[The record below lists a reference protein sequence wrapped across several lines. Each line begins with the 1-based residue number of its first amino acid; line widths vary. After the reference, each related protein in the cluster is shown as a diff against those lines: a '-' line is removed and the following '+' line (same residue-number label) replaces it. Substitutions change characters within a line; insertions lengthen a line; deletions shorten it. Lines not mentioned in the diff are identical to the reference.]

1 MEIEI
6 TRAILEINPKAE
18 MAVKGDDIDTC
29 EIQWLN
35 KTEEIC
41 VIGNEDN
48 TFTFKE
54 KYSNVFCYGKEV
66 NDFHTLHKQKLFTLN
81 FAATQ
86 ELIRENE
93 KLKTQIGEMKE
104 DIKMLKSMLGL

>member
-35 KTEEIC
+35 KTEEIS
-41 VIGNEDN
+41 
-48 TFTFKE
+48 KP
-54 KYSNVFCYGKEV
+54 
-66 NDFHTLHKQKLFTLN
+66 
-81 FAATQ
+81 
-86 ELIRENE
+86 
-93 KLKTQIGEMKE
+93 
-104 DIKMLKSMLGL
+104 DIKKKMNAIAHRSKRQAEYPSIVEQLDDLYHNGIDGWKATIKAIKDKYPKG